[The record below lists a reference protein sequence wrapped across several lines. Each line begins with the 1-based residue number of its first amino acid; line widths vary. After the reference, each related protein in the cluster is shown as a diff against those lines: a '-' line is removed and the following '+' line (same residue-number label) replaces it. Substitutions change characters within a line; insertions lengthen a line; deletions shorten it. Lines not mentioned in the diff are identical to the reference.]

1 MSDILSVCVQDIL
14 YGRKSKLRAKISSCA
29 EVISS
34 GVKSAAYSW
43 CYHRKGLVSLSEI
56 FYHRIIS
63 RAKLSRKG
71 LLKIDGIDSSI

>member
-56 FYHRIIS
+56 FFIIG
-63 RAKLSRKG
+63 LSVA
-71 LLKIDGIDSSI
+71 LN